1 MSETTTSETERI
13 YKILIS
19 ETWISKTQ
27 LEITQPFETQLST
40 KTSKTQSTQLSK
52 THTGQV
58 GCCATRKVYNVP
70 PQPPGKEKL
79 YLLLAHLL
87 GYTKLFLEI
96 ITVL

>member
-19 ETWISKTQ
+19 ETWTSQTQ
-27 LEITQPFETQLST
+27 LKLTQPRT

-58 GCCATRKVYNVP
+58 DCCATRKVYNVP

-79 YLLLAHLL
+79 YLLIAHLL
-87 GYTKLFLEI
+87 GYTELVLEI
-96 ITVL
+96 ITLL